1 MKKIILSIFA
11 IFFCLG
17 ALTGGACLL
26 GGCDSTPSSIQT
38 PTTENPTAETPT
50 VDTPTT
56 DENAGGGN
64 GSKIDLDEE
73 GDSVHA
79 MSTFNIVITISSG
92 EGHGSVGY
100 GSNSSATSTTR
111 TDKQTTLGGYYV
123 AITANPDSG
132 YKASITSTRYYYFT
146 TSGTLTYSS
155 RVPTRYG
162 SGYGTVNYTV
172 SFTALPTT
180 YTVTVKYSS
189 SSKIPSS
196 SKLNIAVDGSTT
208 SETISLGGS
217 TSFTFD
223 AGTTHS
229 IMGTPTNSGDSHCET
244 RCGTTTNYGYC
255 AVTGINSSRTL
266 TFTAYARRYITYD
279 GNGSTGGSTSQTSVY
294 YGDDATV
301 ASNGFTRTNYDF
313 LYWSTSSSSGTK
325 YEQGATISNLTSN
338 MTLYARWSFNP
349 PYTWE
354 EITYEANYPNGTT
367 DTYTQDV
374 RSDSSVG
381 ILSASECGFSYTG
394 YTWSH
399 WNTKSNGTGVNWY
412 DYETWSGSRGSDT
425 LYAIWDIN
433 TYTISYN
440 NNGGTG
446 TMSSSTKAYGV
457 PLTLRACTFTRTGYE
472 FMGWSTSSGEN
483 NSVNY
488 ADQGSYTANASDTLY
503 AVWEP
508 AVYRIELNANG
519 GSGGL
524 SAVYVKYNTGY
535 YSNSS
540 ASTAISSVAR
550 PSRTAFSFQGY
561 YLANNT
567 SSTCMINADGSF
579 ADAFTTTYFTAP
591 ATLYAQWE
599 ANNPAYYDEE
609 GGYWYIENGRLPQTR
624 VSGSLKTTLQ
634 SSWGNLETGSTYTM
648 DATGDMVAKIYE
660 GNEYCTY
667 NGEYYLVELIK
678 WRLTSSASQTVG
690 YGTTTATYAIMDTI
704 VYVGRYSVT
713 EIGAGDG
720 YQDVCIDYIKESYLS
735 ETYLASDTK
744 SMPTFG
750 TGASLNGASQ
760 SFTDT
765 VFVSSREE
773 IMAVAGTYQIKFS
786 DFVMDFMTSFKGTVP
801 LYYTRDLGTN
811 YNHII
816 CLTEDGEVVQRQ
828 PDQIYNQLGIQFT
841 VKFSEYACVER

>member
-38 PTTENPTAETPT
+38 PTTDSPT

-56 DENAGGGN
+56 DENAEGD

-92 EGHGSVGY
+92 RGHGTVGY
-100 GSNSSATSTTR
+100 KSSTSGTYTTR
-111 TDKQTTLGGYYV
+111 VNKQTTIGGDYLTLYS
-123 AITANPDSG
+123 TPDTG

-155 RVPTRYG
+155 RVPTTYG

-180 YTVTVKYSS
+180 YTVTVKYSN

-313 LYWSTSSSSGTK
+313 LYWSTSSSSGTI
-325 YEQGATISNLTSN
+325 YRPGATISNLTSN

-354 EITYEANYPNGTT
+354 EITYRANYPNGTT

-446 TMSSSTKAYGV
+446 TMSSSTKTYGV

-524 SAVYVKYNTGY
+524 SAMYVKYNTGY
-535 YSNSS
+535 YSDSS

-561 YLANNT
+561 YIANNT
-567 SSTCMINADGSF
+567 TSSCMINSDGTF
-579 ADAFTTTYFTAP
+579 ADAFTTTYFIGP
-591 ATLYAQWE
+591 ATLYAQWR
-599 ANNPAYYDEE
+599 ANNPAYYDAE
-609 GGYWYIENGRLPQTR
+609 GDYWYIENGKLPQSR

-648 DATGDMVAKIYE
+648 DATGDMVAKIYG

-667 NGEYYLVELIK
+667 NGEYYRVEPIR
-678 WRLTSSASQTVG
+678 WRLTYNANQEVG
-690 YGTTTATYAIMDTI
+690 YGVSYPYTSAIMDTI
-704 VYVGRYSVT
+704 VYAGRYST
-713 EIGAGDG
+713 EELGAGDG
-720 YQDVCIDYIKESYLS
+720 YKHTAVDELMNNQIST
-735 ETYLASDTK
+735 TYFVPSANSIP
-744 SMPTFG
+744 SFG
-750 TGASLNGASQ
+750 TGGNLNGAN
-760 SFTDT
+760 T
-765 VFVSSREE
+765 SSPYGGIKVAARSN
-773 IMAVAGTYQIKFS
+773 IMSVAGDYSVKFS
-786 DFVMDFMTSFKGTVP
+786 DLVLDYLYDNGSIP
-801 LYYTRDLGTN
+801 LYYTCDIGTN
-811 YNHII
+811 YNQII
-816 CLTEDGEVVQRQ
+816 CLTEDGQITQRQ
-828 PDQIYNQLGIQFT
+828 PNLNYLGVQFEILI
-841 VKFSEYACVER
+841 SQYACVERQA

>member
-17 ALTGGACLL
+17 TLTGGACLL

-38 PTTENPTAETPT
+38 PTTENPTAETSP

-56 DENAGGGN
+56 DENAGGG
-64 GSKIDLDEE
+64 SKKDLDEE

-79 MSTFNIVITISSG
+79 MSTFNIVITISNG

-100 GSNSSATSTTR
+100 GSNSSAASTTR

-123 AITANPDSG
+123 AITANPDTG

-155 RVPTRYG
+155 RVPTTYG
-162 SGYGTVNYTV
+162 SGYGTINYTV

-446 TMSSSTKAYGV
+446 TMSNSTKTYGV

-535 YSNSS
+535 YSDSS

-591 ATLYAQWE
+591 ATLYAQWR
-599 ANNPAYYDEE
+599 ANNPAYYDAE
-609 GGYWYIENGRLPQTR
+609 GDYWYIENGKLPQSR
-624 VSGSLKTTLQ
+624 VSGSLKTILQ

-648 DATGDMVAKIYE
+648 DATGDMVAKIYG

-667 NGEYYLVELIK
+667 NGEYYLVEPIR
-678 WRLTSSASQTVG
+678 WRLTYNANQEVG
-690 YGTTTATYAIMDTI
+690 YGVSYPYTSAIMDTI
-704 VYVGRYSVT
+704 VYAGRYST
-713 EIGAGDG
+713 EELGAGDG
-720 YQDVCIDYIKESYLS
+720 YKHTAVDELMNNQIST
-735 ETYLASDTK
+735 TYFVPSANSIP
-744 SMPTFG
+744 SFG
-750 TGASLNGASQ
+750 TGGNLNGANTSNPY
-760 SFTDT
+760 
-765 VFVSSREE
+765 VGIKVASRSN
-773 IMAVAGTYQIKFS
+773 IMSVAGDYSVKFS
-786 DFVMDFMTSFKGTVP
+786 DLVLDYLYDNGSIP
-801 LYYTRDLGTN
+801 LYYTCDIGTN
-811 YNHII
+811 YNQII
-816 CLTEDGEVVQRQ
+816 CLTEDGQITQRQ
-828 PDQIYNQLGIQFT
+828 PNLNYLGVQFGILI
-841 VKFSEYACVER
+841 SQYACVER